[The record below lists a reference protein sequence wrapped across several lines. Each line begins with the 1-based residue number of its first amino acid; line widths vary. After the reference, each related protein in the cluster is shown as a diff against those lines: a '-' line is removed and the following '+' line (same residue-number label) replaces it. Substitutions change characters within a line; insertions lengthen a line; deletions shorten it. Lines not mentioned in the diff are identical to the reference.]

1 MWFIVDS
8 LQISFHED
16 FMKTDWKQVPMN
28 VTTNILSFLA
38 YCNWVFLS
46 PVHNALKLS
55 QVFGQISANSSKIT
69 LPTGKKKKA
78 LFNRSN
84 T

>member
-38 YCNWVFLS
+38 YRN
-46 PVHNALKLS
+46 
-55 QVFGQISANSSKIT
+55 
-69 LPTGKKKKA
+69 
-78 LFNRSN
+78 
-84 T
+84 

>member
-28 VTTNILSFLA
+28 VTTNNYIAILSL
-38 YCNWVFLS
+38 L
-46 PVHNALKLS
+46 
-55 QVFGQISANSSKIT
+55 
-69 LPTGKKKKA
+69 
-78 LFNRSN
+78 
-84 T
+84 